1 MQWVSKLNVGIE
13 CLNWMFTLNV
23 RHAYLHWMSELNVW
37 IECKCDL
44 YIWILKG
51 KVSIKDV
58 KFKSNTRLFEDN
70 IQMLH
75 EGFEDYHQIFNL
87 IDWLFVCL
95 ERIIKCL
102 NHKLKVN
109 SKYCTAQVNVCMFE
123 LTLINWILAVL
134 ERHVCLCKDP
144 LHRKAY
150 SESVRRRSSW
160 VDFRLR
166 NPSSPDVVF
175 VMKALFSILDPQ
187 NRVETNTC
195 FVFAHDFVLASRYL
209 HFFPLLTYI
218 TDSKKFLR
226 CLLFTDGRLQLQ
238 HSDTSTKLYRACP
251 EIWYVRGLLSC
262 LLGHQS
268 TQSRKNLSCNPSVPR
283 QQSNMQITVF
293 SVFADQKEWAVILVI
308 GKE

>member
-1 MQWVSKLNVGIE
+1 ME

-58 KFKSNTRLFEDN
+58 KFKSNNRLVEDN

-75 EGFEDYHQIFNL
+75 EGFEDYYQMFNL
-87 IDWLFVCL
+87 IDWLFVFW

-123 LTLINWILAVL
+123 LTLINWILA
-134 ERHVCLCKDP
+134 
-144 LHRKAY
+144 
-150 SESVRRRSSW
+150 
-160 VDFRLR
+160 
-166 NPSSPDVVF
+166 
-175 VMKALFSILDPQ
+175 
-187 NRVETNTC
+187 C

-209 HFFPLLTYI
+209 YFFPLLTYI

-238 HSDTSTKLYRACP
+238 HSDTSTKLYRTCP
-251 EIWYVRGLLSC
+251 EIWYARGLLSC

-283 QQSNMQITVF
+283 QQSNMQITAF